1 MSQDTHHYQRI
12 AAIFR
17 EHESFIV
24 SAHIR
29 ADGDAIAALC
39 FVDSLLKRLGKT
51 VLAVL
56 HDTLPDQKYSFL
68 ESFHDI
74 RPVSSVLCPSD
85 AILVLLDTPTRERM
99 GDVAEWLLPQT
110 RIINIDHHVSNTGF
124 GFIDIVDAAASST
137 SEMLMQF
144 WDLFPDL
151 MDEKMA
157 EMLFTGICF
166 DTGRF
171 RFSNTTQSTFRIAG
185 RLVEAGVRPE
195 QITEAVFYQ
204 WSLIHARTI
213 GRALNNLQV
222 CKQGK
227 VAVMLLDH
235 EFFAQNPDGW
245 KEVEG
250 ISDLGTS
257 IAGIEIALFFKEIEP
272 QRFKVSLRSAD
283 HWDVGRIA
291 SAFGGGGH
299 VKAAGC
305 EIRGEFDSALRR
317 LLAEIDLAE

>member
-1 MSQDTHHYQRI
+1 MSLDNSLYQRI
-12 AAIFR
+12 ASIFR
-17 EHESFIV
+17 EHDSFIV

-29 ADGDAIAALC
+29 ADGDAIAAVC
-39 FVDSLLKRLGKT
+39 FADSLLKRLGKT
-51 VLAVL
+51 VLSVL
-56 HDTLPDQKYSFL
+56 HDTMPDQKYAFL
-68 ESFHDI
+68 ESFDDI
-74 RPVSSVLCPSD
+74 RPVSAVHCPSD
-85 AILVLLDTPTRERM
+85 AILVLLDTPTFERM
-99 GDVAEWLLPQT
+99 GDVAAWLRPQT

-124 GFIDIVDAAASST
+124 GFIDIVDTSASST

-144 WDLFPDL
+144 WDLFPDI
-151 MDEKMA
+151 MDVRMA

-171 RFSNTTQSTFRIAG
+171 RFSNTTHTTFRIAG
-185 RLVEAGVRPE
+185 RLVEAGVHPE
-195 QITEAVFYQ
+195 QITEAIFYQ

-222 CKQGK
+222 YKQSK

-235 EFFAQNPDGW
+235 DFFSQNPDGW

-272 QRFKVSLRSAD
+272 KRFKVSLRSAT

-291 SAFGGGGH
+291 AVFGGGGH

-305 EIRGEFDSALRR
+305 EIRGDFDTALRR
-317 LLAEIDLAE
+317 LLAEIELAE